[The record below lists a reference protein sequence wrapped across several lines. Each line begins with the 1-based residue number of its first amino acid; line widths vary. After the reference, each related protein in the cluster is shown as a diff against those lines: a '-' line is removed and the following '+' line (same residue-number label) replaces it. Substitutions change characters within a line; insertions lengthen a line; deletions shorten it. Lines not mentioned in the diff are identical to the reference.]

1 MSISEELPPKPPSVS
16 STAQA
21 AEAALAKTQQSANYS
36 DYTSYNDYLKAEF
49 GRMADRLPLSDL
61 QRDFLR
67 LRWLD
72 QVLWMEDRAG
82 KSRNWYYRLRMTT
95 IIGGVLMPI
104 LVGLN
109 TGENLSKEMAA
120 ALRYT
125 TIGLG
130 AVVAASSAIEEF
142 FHYGERWR
150 HYRRSAESLKTQG
163 WQFFHLTGPYAI
175 YSKAAVDDYEGAF
188 TLFASQ
194 VEEVIQR
201 DVEVYSTQ
209 LSRDQKQGTAK
220 EVKQEEA

>member
-1 MSISEELPPKPPSVS
+1 MLDQSEPVEAPPA
-16 STAQA
+16 STA
-21 AEAALAKTQQSANYS
+21 AEKSPSAN
-36 DYTSYNDYLKAEF
+36 SYNDYLKAEF
-49 GRMADRLPLSDL
+49 GRMINHLPLTEI

-72 QVLWMEDRAG
+72 QVLWMEGRAG
-82 KSRNWYYRLRMTT
+82 KSRNAYYRLRMTT

-104 LVGLN
+104 LVSLN
-109 TGENLSKEMAA
+109 TGENLSKELAA

-163 WQFFHLTGPYAI
+163 WQFFHLTGPYAA
-175 YSKAAVDDYEGAF
+175 YSKTRAYDAAF
-188 TLFASQ
+188 SLFASQ
-194 VEEVIQR
+194 TEEIIQR

-209 LSRDQKQGTAK
+209 IVQDKESQQESAKDNQK
-220 EVKQEEA
+220 EA